1 MRKSSF
7 KILYFCLLFLVMPII
22 SSASDIEVTSF
33 ESSMTLNK
41 NRTININENYELYF
55 INNTKSFNRTLDT
68 SLELIRKNDSKS
80 ILKPEITNIKSNN
93 SSEIKDV
100 DRKKTITLNIK
111 GTKDTVGETDLS
123 YTFDLGKDDSR
134 KYDEFYYNVVSNFD
148 SVISDISFEIIL
160 PEDAK
165 INDVSFLLNGEY
177 SLGEDDVT
185 FDTESNIITGYLNM
199 MLEEND
205 VFSVRVELPE
215 GYFEG
220 VRDNFNYLT
229 FLFLV
234 LPLVSL
240 FVVIINWFK
249 YGKGNKSKKEFSI
262 YPPNNFDP
270 AEIGYLYKGK
280 AEEADVVSN
289 VLYLAN
295 NNYLKIEENDD
306 GYKLGKE
313 NSFNFIKLKD
323 YKNRN
328 AIQKIL
334 FKGIFKDRKKS
345 TLSDIEYTIMDRLMD
360 AKTTLDNRNNKKK
373 LFNININKV
382 KLTAMLLISLSVVS
396 ITITPVKEMTNSYVL
411 VPVLSLT
418 LIFGLAIIAVIN
430 ARIAPKILLGLIFVG
445 GTNYLNIYSLIGQ
458 NKLLIIY
465 IIGMVLILIATFIY
479 TKLPLRTK
487 FGNQR
492 LGEVEGFRLEL
503 VTMNQNKLKEILAEN
518 SNYFYDMVPYA
529 YVFGVLDNWM
539 ALGKGIITD
548 RPSWHISIQN
558 DKFDLKKETKFFK
571 NVIFTT
577 TQIMIKGL
585 YNKTEASQLEFKKDV
600 FNSKL
605 NE

>member
-1 MRKSSF
+1 MIKSSI
-7 KILYFCLLFLVMPII
+7 KVLYFCLLFLFVPII
-22 SSASDIEVTSF
+22 HASDIEITSF
-33 ESSMTLNK
+33 ESSITLNK
-41 NRTININENYELYF
+41 NRTANITENYELYF
-55 INNTKSFNRTLDT
+55 INNTKVFNRTLDAT
-68 SLELIRKNDSKS
+68 LELIRKKDSKS
-80 ILKPEITNIKSNN
+80 IIKPEITNIKSDNTYKIQTDDKQKIV
-93 SSEIKDV
+93 SIETKGIKD
-100 DRKKTITLNIK
+100 TMSNAN
-111 GTKDTVGETDLS
+111 LS
-123 YTFDLGKDDSR
+123 YTYDLGKENSR
-134 KYDEFYYNVVSNFD
+134 KYDEFYYNIISNFD
-148 SVISDISFEIIL
+148 SIVSDVSFEIVL
-160 PEDAK
+160 PEDMK
-165 INDVSFLLNGEY
+165 INNIDFLLNGEY
-177 SLGEDDVT
+177 SLTSDDVT
-185 FDTESNIITGYLNM
+185 YDTESNIITGYLNK
-199 MLEEND
+199 MLNEND
-205 VFSVRVELPE
+205 VFSIRLEIPE
-215 GYFEG
+215 GYFTG
-220 VRDNFNYLT
+220 VRDNFNYFTYLFLT
-229 FLFLV
+229 FPFLALVVVLFYWL
-234 LPLVSL
+234 
-240 FVVIINWFK
+240 K
-249 YGKGNKSKKEFSI
+249 YGKGNKIKKQYNI

-280 AEEADVVSN
+280 SEESDVVSN
-289 VLYLAN
+289 VLFLAN
-295 NNYLKIEENDD
+295 NGYLQIEENDD

-334 FKGIFKDRKKS
+334 FKGIFKNRDKA

-360 AKTTLDNRNNKKK
+360 AKSTIDNKNNKKK

-382 KLTAMLLISLSVVS
+382 KMISILLVVLASIS
-396 ITITPVKEMTNSYVL
+396 ITITPVKEITNSYLL
-411 VPVLSLT
+411 VPVLSST
-418 LIFGLAIIAVIN
+418 LLFGLAIVAIIN
-430 ARIAPKILLGLIFVG
+430 TGIVPKIVLGLIFIG

-458 NKLLIIY
+458 DKPLIIY
-465 IIGMVLILIATFIY
+465 IIGMSLILIATFIY
-479 TKLPLRTK
+479 TKLPSRTK

-558 DKFDLKKETKFFK
+558 DKFELRKETKFIK

-577 TQIMIKGL
+577 TQVMIKGL
-585 YNKTEASQLEFKKDV
+585 YNRTEASQLEFKKDV